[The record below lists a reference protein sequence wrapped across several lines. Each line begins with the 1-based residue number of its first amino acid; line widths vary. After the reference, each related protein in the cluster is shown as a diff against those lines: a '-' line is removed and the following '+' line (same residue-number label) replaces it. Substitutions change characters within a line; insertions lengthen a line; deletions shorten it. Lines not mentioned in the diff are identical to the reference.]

1 MTILPYKNH
10 FVSKNM
16 TKIKKQIP
24 KLSVFQTFKTKNKE
38 LTGEAMRQR
47 GIITHLVSETL
58 PTRKTRT
65 AIAHELAEQNGTTWQ
80 NIYSGIFRDLDEI
93 LLPLE
98 LVREA
103 GRLPIKRGPKALQEQ
118 GVPYYQ
124 LTDSGLLVAA
134 SVSDT
139 GKERMRIMNDFF
151 EKESNT
157 KEKDLK
163 KAIITLL
170 DVAPSFVLLLLQK
183 YIESYSD
190 GTIDKLVPFNSEYIK
205 KAFDDALHVQ
215 RELLEGFSSL
225 SNSDREPIMSLLKK
239 IG

>member
-1 MTILPYKNH
+1 
-10 FVSKNM
+10 M
-16 TKIKKQIP
+16 TKIKKQVP
-24 KLSVFQTFKTKNKE
+24 KLSVFQTFKTKDKE
-38 LTGEAMRQR
+38 FTGEAMRQR
-47 GIITHLVSETL
+47 GIIIHLASETL

-65 AIAHELAEQNGTTWQ
+65 AIAHKLAEQNGTTWQ

-134 SVSDT
+134 SVSNT
-139 GKERMRIMNDFF
+139 GKERIRIMNDFF

-157 KEKDLK
+157 KDKDLK

-170 DVAPSFVLLLLQK
+170 DVAPNFVLLLLRK
-183 YIESYSD
+183 YIESYSE
-190 GTIDKLVPFNSEYIK
+190 GTIDKLVPFNAEYIK
-205 KAFDDALHVQ
+205 KALDDALNAQ

-225 SNSDREPIMSLLKK
+225 SNSDREPIMSFLRKV
-239 IG
+239 G

>member
-1 MTILPYKNH
+1 
-10 FVSKNM
+10 M
-16 TKIKKQIP
+16 TKAKKQIP
-24 KLSVFQTFKTKNKE
+24 KLAVFQTFKTKNKE
-38 LTGEAMRQR
+38 FTGEAMRQR
-47 GIITHLVSETL
+47 GIIIHLASETL
-58 PTRKTRT
+58 PTKKTRT
-65 AIAHELAEQNGTTWQ
+65 AIAHKLAEQNGTTWQ

-98 LVREA
+98 LVKEA

-118 GVPYYQ
+118 GVPYYH

-139 GKERMRIMNDFF
+139 GKERIRIMTDFF
-151 EKESNT
+151 EKETNT

-170 DVAPSFVLLLLQK
+170 DVAPNFVLLLLRK
-183 YIESYSD
+183 YIESYSE
-190 GTIDKLVPFNSEYIK
+190 GTIDKLVPLNSEYIK
-205 KAFDDALHVQ
+205 KACDDALQVQ

-225 SNSDREPIMSLLKK
+225 SNSDREPIMSFLKK
-239 IG
+239 LG

>member
-1 MTILPYKNH
+1 MK
-10 FVSKNM
+10 S
-16 TKIKKQIP
+16 KKQIP
-24 KLSVFQTFKTKNKE
+24 KLSVFQTFKTKGKE
-38 LTGEAMRQR
+38 FTGEAMRQR
-47 GIITHLVSETL
+47 GIIIHLASETL

-65 AIAHELAEQNGTTWQ
+65 AIAHKLAEQNGTTWQ

-98 LVREA
+98 LVKEA

-118 GVPYYQ
+118 GVPYYH

-134 SVSDT
+134 SVSDV
-139 GKERMRIMNDFF
+139 GKDRTKIMNDFF
-151 EKESNT
+151 EKESNV

-163 KAIITLL
+163 KAITVLL
-170 DVAPSFVLLLLQK
+170 DVAPNFVLLLLRR
-183 YIESYSD
+183 YIESYSN
-190 GTIDKLVPFNSEYIK
+190 GTIDRLVPFNSEYIK
-205 KAFDDALHVQ
+205 KALDDALHIQ

-225 SNSDREPIMSLLKK
+225 SSSDKEPIISLFKK